1 MNKDML
7 VKDMYVKLNDEDKEF
22 VNFLK
27 SKGLELNAFQLLQTY
42 PYINRQLG
50 DTTVNVIKLLK
61 ELLILK
67 PDEEVFSIEFQRGG
81 SFTYI
86 YIKDIFVSSFSDK
99 GSMKWLNSYVREIV
113 DTYFKEE
120 LVITSVS
127 NDFIKI
133 KRI

>member
-1 MNKDML
+1 MNKDIL
-7 VKDMYVKLNDEDKEF
+7 ANDMFDRLNDEDKEF

-67 PDEEVFSIEFQRGG
+67 PDEEVFSIEFRRGG

-120 LVITSVS
+120 LIITSVS
-127 NDFIKI
+127 NDSIKI

>member
-7 VKDMYVKLNDEDKEF
+7 AIDMYDRLNNEDKEF

-27 SKGLELNAFQLLQTY
+27 LKGLELGAFQLLCMY

-50 DTTVNVIKLLK
+50 NTTVNVIKLLK

-86 YIKDIFVSSFSDK
+86 YINDIFVSSFSDK

-120 LVITSVS
+120 LIITSVS
-127 NDFIKI
+127 NDSIKI

>member
-1 MNKDML
+1 MNKDIL
-7 VKDMYVKLNDEDKEF
+7 ANDMFDRLNDEDKEF

-120 LVITSVS
+120 LIITSVS
-127 NDFIKI
+127 NDSIKI